1 MPDIAPSKNA
11 LIALLMLAL
20 AIALV
25 GYLSWQGEVVGLVAD
40 DAVYVLLADYFSP
53 YSQQLRQGA
62 AFVSRHGVFP
72 PGYPLFLALLG
83 ADSQHL
89 YYAHV
94 LTTFVILAA
103 CWACARYL
111 LSMGAAF
118 ALALAYLAVFFFLP
132 RTLLQHIELLSEPLY
147 LLLSMLALLT
157 CENLR
162 GGRDSYGVCWLAV
175 LICLATLTRT
185 AGIALLVAFIFWQF
199 SSAGRNRVW
208 MALLL
213 AIIPLLIWEGLKS
226 IVYAQP
232 KSYSQDLL
240 NTYRLYDLEVLLQQL
255 VRNFSALWAG
265 WRQYLD
271 VNTQPS
277 SLPAAILLPLC
288 AVPALLLRLKQFRL
302 DAIYFV
308 LYLSMILM
316 WPYPDHIARFLYPV
330 VPLGICYVLLSIGLL
345 REKRGRA
352 YLHAMVL
359 GLTLLAAAPSTAQIL
374 YKSVVRD
381 DAVLGGYGKTH
392 ILYRNVESL
401 RTIENNV
408 RILRELAKAMQISGT
423 LVPEGECVYAT
434 HFEMFMYFGRRYSR
448 PITDTEVRN
457 KTMVTSSECRYL
469 LVNWSNSHP
478 YAKPGYPVNDM
489 PLSYR
494 ILYQHSARLPNGPVG
509 EEGIVAQL
517 VLLLP
522 PDTNAVA
529 SQPVERK

>member
-1 MPDIAPSKNA
+1 MPDTAPSKNA

-20 AIALV
+20 AIALL

-53 YSQQLRQGA
+53 YSQQLRHGA
-62 AFVSRHGVFP
+62 AFVSQHGVFP

-89 YYAHV
+89 YYAHM

-103 CWACARYL
+103 CWVCARYL
-111 LSMGAAF
+111 LSTGAAF
-118 ALALAYLAVFFFLP
+118 ALAMAYLAVFFLLP

-162 GGRDSYGVCWLAV
+162 GERDSYAVCRVAI

-213 AIIPLLIWEGLKS
+213 AIIPLLIWEALKS
-226 IVYAQP
+226 IIYAQP

-240 NTYRLYDLEVLLQQL
+240 NTYHLYDLEALRQQL
-255 VRNFSALWAG
+255 GRNFSALWAG

-271 VNTQPS
+271 VNAQMS

-288 AVPALLLRLKQFRL
+288 TIPALLVRLRQFCL

-308 LYLSMILM
+308 LYLGMILM
-316 WPYPDHIARFLYPV
+316 WPYPDHMARFLYPI
-330 VPLGICYVLLSIGLL
+330 VPLGICYVVLSIGLL
-345 REKRGRA
+345 REKRWRA
-352 YLHAMVL
+352 YLHAMTL

-374 YKSVVRD
+374 YKSIARD

-392 ILYRNVESL
+392 TLYRNTESL
-401 RTIENNV
+401 RTIESNV

-423 LVPEGECVYAT
+423 FVPEGECVYAT

-457 KTMVTSSECRYL
+457 KTMVTAPECRYL
-469 LVNWSNSHP
+469 LLNWSSSHP
-478 YAKPGYPVNDM
+478 YFKPGYPLAET
-489 PLSYR
+489 PLNYS
-494 ILYQHSARLPNGPVG
+494 ILYQHAARLPNGPAG

-517 VLLLP
+517 VLLLA

-529 SQPVERK
+529 SQPIERQ

>member
-1 MPDIAPSKNA
+1 MPDITASKNT

-25 GYLSWQGEVVGLVAD
+25 GHLSWQGEVVGLVAD

-53 YSQQLRQGA
+53 YSQQLRHGA

-111 LSMGAAF
+111 LSTGTAF
-118 ALALAYLAVFFFLP
+118 ALAMAYLAVFFFLP

-157 CENLR
+157 CEKLR
-162 GGRDSYGVCWLAV
+162 EGRDSYGVCCVAV

-185 AGIALLVAFIFWQF
+185 AGIALLVAFIFWQLF
-199 SSAGRNRVW
+199 SAGRNRVW
-208 MALLL
+208 MAWLL
-213 AIIPLLIWEGLKS
+213 AIIPLLIWEALKP

-232 KSYSQDLL
+232 KGYSQDFL
-240 NTYRLYDLEVLLQQL
+240 NTYHLYDLDALLQQL
-255 VRNFSALWAG
+255 ARNFSALWAG

-271 VNTQPS
+271 VNTQLS

-288 AVPALLLRLKQFRL
+288 VVPALLVRLKQFCL

-308 LYLSMILM
+308 LYLGMILM
-316 WPYPDHIARFLYPV
+316 WPHPDHMARFLYPV
-330 VPLGICYVLLSIGLL
+330 VPLGLCYVLLSIGFL
-345 REKRGRA
+345 REKRWRA
-352 YLHAMVL
+352 YLHAMTL

-374 YKSVVRD
+374 YKSIARD

-392 ILYRNVESL
+392 ILYRNIESL

-423 LVPEGECVYAT
+423 LVPTGECVYAT
-434 HFEMFMYFGRRYSR
+434 HFEMFMYFGRHYAR
-448 PITDTEVRN
+448 PITETDVRN
-457 KTMVTSSECRYL
+457 KALVNSPKCHYL
-469 LVNWSNSHP
+469 LVNWSSSHP
-478 YAKPGYPVNDM
+478 YFKPGYPLAET
-489 PLSYR
+489 PLNYS
-494 ILYQHSARLPNGPVG
+494 ILYQHSTRLSNFP
-509 EEGIVAQL
+509 EDKEGIVAQL
-517 VLLLP
+517 ILLLP

-529 SQPVERK
+529 SQPIERK